1 MPEIEFIT
9 SAVADPASAVM
20 VELVEEG
27 ALRSPLASLNGASLE
42 DFSSAGLG
50 FNAKAATTLLIPLA
64 GSSPVIAVGMAA
76 GTEDADELRKVGAA
90 IAGSAKGFDS
100 ASIVIPAYLE
110 NLGPMSLRYLTEGI
124 VLAGYGFDKYHTDEE
139 ALAAGSKLARVTY
152 VVTAP
157 EEIGAAEEISRGVTV
172 AQATCLARD
181 MVNEPASVMTPAA
194 FAERAGELVAGHPEL
209 SIEVWDEA
217 RIKSER
223 LGGLMGVARGSAQPP
238 RMVKLTYQPKV
249 RAEKTVALVGKGIT
263 FDSGG
268 LSLKPADGMTTMKT
282 DMSGA
287 AAVLSAMLALPAL
300 EVPVKVVG
308 FMMLTE
314 NMPGG
319 SATKPG
325 DVVVTRAGK
334 TIEVL
339 NTDAEGRLVL
349 ADGLALATEQ
359 SPDYIVDIATL
370 TGACVVALGREIAGV
385 FANSQELVTDL
396 SFAGDVAGE
405 QLWQLPLP
413 ERYRK
418 HIRSEVAD
426 MKNMG
431 EPGQAGAIAG
441 AMLLA
446 QFVGN
451 IPWAHLDIAGPSRS
465 SSAEGYLPVGGTG
478 FGARLLCYFLEEFGE

>member
-1 MPEIEFIT
+1 MSEIEFIT
-9 SAVADPASAVM
+9 SSVADPASAVK

-27 ALRSPLASLNGASLE
+27 ELRSPLASLGGSSLE
-42 DFSSAGLG
+42 DFSAAGLG

-64 GSSPVIAVGMAA
+64 GSTPVIAVGMAA

-90 IAGSAKGFDS
+90 VARAAKGFED
-100 ASIVIPAYLE
+100 ASVVIPSYLE

-124 VLAGYGFDKYHTDEE
+124 VLARYGFDKYRTDPE
-139 ALAAGSKLARVTY
+139 ALAAASKLGRVTY

-157 EEIGAAEEISRGVTV
+157 EAIGAAEEIARGVAV
-172 AQATCLARD
+172 AGATCLARD
-181 MVNEPASVMTPAA
+181 LANEPASAMTPSIFAA
-194 FAERAGELVAGHPEL
+194 RANDLVSAHPEL
-209 SIEVWDEA
+209 SIEVWDER
-217 RIKSER
+217 RIDKEC
-223 LGGLMGVARGSAQPP
+223 LGGLMGVARGSTEPP
-238 RMVKLTYQPKV
+238 RVVKLTYTPKSP
-249 RAEKTVALVGKGIT
+249 AEKTVALVGKGIT

-268 LSLKPADGMTTMKT
+268 LSLKSPEGMTTMKT

-287 AAVLSAMLALPAL
+287 AAVLASMLALPDL
-300 EVPVKVVG
+300 DVPVKVVG
-308 FMMLTE
+308 FMMLAE

-325 DVVVTRAGK
+325 DVLVTRSGK

-349 ADGLALATEQ
+349 ADGLALATEE
-359 SPDYIVDIATL
+359 SPDYVVDIATL

-385 FANSQELVTDL
+385 FTNSQELVTDL
-396 SFAGDVAGE
+396 GFAGDVAGE

-413 ERYRK
+413 DRYRK

-426 MKNMG
+426 IKNMG
-431 EPGQAGAIAG
+431 EAGQAGAIAG

-451 IPWAHLDIAGPSRS
+451 VPWAHLDIAGPSRS
-465 SSAEGYLPVGGTG
+465 ASADGYLPVGGTG
-478 FGARLLCYFLEEFGE
+478 FGARLLCYFLEEFGD